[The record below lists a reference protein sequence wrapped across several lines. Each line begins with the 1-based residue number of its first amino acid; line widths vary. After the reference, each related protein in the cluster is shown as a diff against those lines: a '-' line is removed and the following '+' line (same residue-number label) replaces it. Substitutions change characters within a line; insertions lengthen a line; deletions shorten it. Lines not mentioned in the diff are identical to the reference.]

1 MPEPRLLVD
10 RDGPILTVRFNR
22 APRHFFDEQMSIELD
37 LLTRQAAGDR
47 TIRVVILTG
56 QGDSYLTHYDVPEL
70 LGAAQR
76 SPVRVPYRLARAL
89 AVGSSLA
96 ARSRRVDRL
105 LSRTIARDLITSA
118 RVSGAFRRMAQDD
131 TVYLTAINGL
141 ALGMGCILALNCDLR
156 LMADGPVIGLPEASL
171 GIVAA
176 LGGTQ
181 KLVRNVGPSR
191 ALQLMLEGE
200 LMTADEAADLGLVHR
215 VLAADELQAAA
226 RETAI
231 RV

>member
-1 MPEPRLLVD
+1 
-10 RDGPILTVRFNR
+10 
-22 APRHFFDEQMSIELD
+22 
-37 LLTRQAAGDR
+37 
-47 TIRVVILTG
+47 
-56 QGDSYLTHYDVPEL
+56 
-70 LGAAQR
+70 
-76 SPVRVPYRLARAL
+76 
-89 AVGSSLA
+89 
-96 ARSRRVDRL
+96 
-105 LSRTIARDLITSA
+105 
-118 RVSGAFRRMAQDD
+118 
-131 TVYLTAINGL
+131 
-141 ALGMGCILALNCDLR
+141 MGCILALNCDLR

-215 VLAADELQAAA
+215 VLAVDELQAAA

-231 RV
+231 RVSSLSPTATREIKRLVYDAGSRPLAAGLRQEAASAIATMSSPQATRSLITFRDALAAQDRLDAEAVLDIWRAHDWVTSNATRPAYRR